1 MATLDSDGVHIYYE
15 THGSG
20 PAVLLTHG
28 FSATTA
34 AWKPQ
39 LEALS
44 ECYQLITWDL
54 RGHGQSDSPA
64 EPAAYSEAL
73 SVADMLAV
81 LDARG
86 VERAVLGGHSLGGYL
101 SLAFYCAH
109 PERVKGLMLLGTGP
123 GFRKDVAREAW
134 NQRARS
140 FADAFEERGLGA
152 LGRSPEVRAGAHRSA
167 QGLAHAARGI
177 LTQHDARVM
186 NALGSVEVPTLV
198 MSGDRDTP
206 FLAATEYM
214 AAKIPH
220 AKKLTL
226 ANAGHAANIE
236 RAAVFNREFGTFL
249 DQLWA

>member
-1 MATLDSDGVHIYYE
+1 MPTLDRDGVHLYYE

-39 LEALS
+39 VEALS
-44 ECYQLITWDL
+44 ERYQLITWDL
-54 RGHGQSDSPA
+54 RGHGRSDSPA

-73 SVADMLAV
+73 SVADMLAL
-81 LDARG
+81 LDAGG
-86 VERAVLGGHSLGGYL
+86 VERPVLGGHSLGGYL
-101 SLAFYCAH
+101 SLAFSCAY
-109 PERVKGLMLLGTGP
+109 PERVKGLVLLGTGP
-123 GFRKDVAREAW
+123 GFRKDAAREVW
-134 NQRARS
+134 NRRARS

-186 NALGSVEVPTLV
+186 NGLGSVRVPTLV
-198 MSGDRDTP
+198 MVGDRDTP
-206 FLAATEYM
+206 FLAATDYM
-214 AAKIPH
+214 AAKILH
-220 AKKLTL
+220 AKKVTL
-226 ANAGHAANIE
+226 ADAGHAANIE
-236 RAAVFNREFGTFL
+236 QAAVFNHEFGAFL
-249 DQLWA
+249 DQLGA

>member
-1 MATLDSDGVHIYYE
+1 MPTLDRDGVHIYYE

-81 LDARG
+81 LDAGG

-123 GFRKDVAREAW
+123 GFRKDAAREAW

-186 NALGSVEVPTLV
+186 DALGSVEVPTLV

-249 DQLWA
+249 DQFWA